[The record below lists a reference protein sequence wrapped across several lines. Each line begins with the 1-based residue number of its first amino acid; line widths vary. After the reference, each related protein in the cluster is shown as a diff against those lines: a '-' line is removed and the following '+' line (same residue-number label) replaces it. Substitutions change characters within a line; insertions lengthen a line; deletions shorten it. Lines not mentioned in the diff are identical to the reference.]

1 MATVCSGLLVFR
13 TSWPIVW
20 LQVCA
25 VHRPAAPCVLA
36 REIRK
41 YNLLYNKL
49 SSQIWPGTEA
59 AGAGRPGPRRLWGCA
74 DVRRAL
80 VRCLVARGLQC
91 VGVQLVRCVLLGPR
105 ALPCVDAGHF
115 VEP

>member
-13 TSWPIVW
+13 TSWHIVW

-36 REIRK
+36 REIRN
-41 YNLLYNKL
+41 YITYYNKL
-49 SSQIWPGTEA
+49 PSQIWPGRRDPA
-59 AGAGRPGPRRLWGCA
+59 ACAVCGRPTCARAVPRRSW
-74 DVRRAL
+74 
-80 VRCLVARGLQC
+80 VAVCR

-105 ALPCVDAGHF
+105 ALPGVDAGHF